1 MSRPPWRQP
10 VRAADALTA
19 AFQRL
24 GLTDRLRQ
32 HELWRVWPGVV
43 GPLIARHAQPKE
55 IRHGRLVVHVTDP
68 IWLHQLSMMRH
79 RLVDALNERLE
90 RIVVREMA
98 LRIGEVPEMPS
109 VSWPA
114 PTGAGEEVHPDPE
127 RLASIEALLTS
138 LGDAPFR
145 EALFRLLVRAAGA
158 IREEKSR

>member
-10 VRAADALTA
+10 VRAADALSA

-24 GLTDRLRQ
+24 GLMDRLRQ

-43 GPLIARHAQPKE
+43 GPHIARHAQPKE

-68 IWLHQLSMMRH
+68 VWLHQLSMMRH
-79 RLVDALNERLE
+79 RLVDALNERLG
-90 RIVVREMA
+90 RHVVREMA

-109 VSWPA
+109 VSGPA
-114 PTGAGEEVHPDPE
+114 PSGPGGDVHPDPE
-127 RLASIEALLTS
+127 RLASIEALLAP

-145 EALFRLLVRAAGA
+145 EELFRLLVRAAVA
-158 IREEKSR
+158 IREEKPR